1 MQNNKYFLYLFGI
14 MKKAQLGLIELQFFF
29 YGLLAGLVV
38 MAVLVVLMNNGTIP
52 FKLPLL
58 NC

>member
-1 MQNNKYFLYLFGI
+1 MQNNIYPLHLVSI

-29 YGLLAGLVV
+29 YGLIAGLVV

>member
-1 MQNNKYFLYLFGI
+1 
-14 MKKAQLGLIELQFFF
+14 MKKGQLGLIELQFFF
-29 YGLLAGLVV
+29 YGLLAGIVV
-38 MAVLVVLMNNGTIP
+38 AAVCVVLMNNGTIP

>member
-1 MQNNKYFLYLFGI
+1 
-14 MKKAQLGLIELQFFF
+14 MKKGQLGLIELQFFF

-38 MAVLVVLMNNGTIP
+38 MAVCVVLMNNGTIP